1 MSGGPNPL
9 RAAQLMPAEWEHHDA
24 TWIAWPKD
32 PLTFPPEILGAVEGV
47 YVKMACALAVG
58 ERVNVLVD
66 DELMERRVSGMVGAI
81 PNITYHRIRTADVW
95 MRDYGPIF
103 VRGADGLTAVKWR
116 FNAWGDKYDEL
127 KADNFAGLE
136 VARRVGCPILEPNL
150 VLEGGSIDTNG
161 RGTCLTTEQCLLNK
175 NRNPDR
181 TKGEIEIALRRYLGF
196 TNLVWLKEGIVGDDT
211 DGHIDDI
218 ARFIDQRT
226 VVCMVE
232 HDTTDENFRALQEN
246 RVLLERAT
254 DEEGRSLRVVPIEMP
269 KKKVGGGERLPA
281 SYANF
286 FIGNS
291 AVLVPIFDD
300 VNDGA
305 AVSILRSA
313 FPGKEVVGINCEA
326 LVYGFGGI
334 HCVTQ
339 QQPSATA

>member
-1 MSGGPNPL
+1 
-9 RAAQLMPAEWEHHDA
+9 
-24 TWIAWPKD
+24 
-32 PLTFPPEILGAVEGV
+32 
-47 YVKMACALAVG
+47 
-58 ERVNVLVD
+58 
-66 DELMERRVSGMVGAI
+66 
-81 PNITYHRIRTADVW
+81 
-95 MRDYGPIF
+95 
-103 VRGADGLTAVKWR
+103 VKWR

-127 KADNFAGLE
+127 KADNFVGLE

-181 TKGEIEIALRRYLGF
+181 TMGEIEATLRRYLGF

-232 HDTTDENFRALQEN
+232 HDPTDENFHALGEN
-246 RVLLERAT
+246 RALLERAT
-254 DEEGRSLRVVPIEMP
+254 DEEGRPLRVVPIEMP
-269 KKKVGGGERLPA
+269 KKKVGGNERLPA

-300 VNDGA
+300 VNDDA
-305 AVSILRSA
+305 AVSILKSA
-313 FPGKEVVGINCEA
+313 FPGKEIVGINCEA

-339 QQPSATA
+339 QQPSAIA

>member
-1 MSGGPNPL
+1 MSEGPNPL
-9 RAAQLMPAEWEHHDA
+9 REGQLMPAEWEHHDA

-32 PLTFPPEILGAVEGV
+32 PLTFPPEIIGAVEGV
-47 YVKMACALAVG
+47 YVKMARTLAVG
-58 ERVNVLVD
+58 ERVDILVD
-66 DELMERRVSGMVGAI
+66 DELMERRVSEMVGDI
-81 PNITYHRIRTADVW
+81 PNIVYHRIRTADIW

-103 VRGADGLTAVKWR
+103 VRGPSGLTAVKWR

-127 KADNFAGLE
+127 KADNFVGLE

-181 TKGEIEIALRRYLGF
+181 TMGEIEATLRRYLGF

-232 HDTTDENFRALQEN
+232 HDPTDENFHALGEN
-246 RVLLERAT
+246 RALLERAT
-254 DEEGRSLRVVPIEMP
+254 DEEGRPLRVVPIEMP
-269 KKKVGGGERLPA
+269 KKKVGGNERLPA

-300 VNDGA
+300 VNDDA
-305 AVSILRSA
+305 AVSILKSA
-313 FPGKEVVGINCEA
+313 FPGKEIVGINCEA

-339 QQPSATA
+339 QQPSAIA